1 MRRRI
6 LYVQFA
12 DPAAYPPIE
21 HSSHIL
27 AERGWDVAMLG
38 TDAFGVSSMRL
49 STHPRIKAQ
58 NASFAKTGGRLSIH
72 YVMFFFWCLYRI
84 YARRPDWIYAS
95 DPLTIPAIWLIAKI
109 SGVPVVYHEHDS
121 PSASG
126 NESRFSR
133 IVMACR
139 RRLANTAALCVFPQ
153 QERMR
158 DFIKAT
164 GRRRAS
170 LCVWNCPRLGE
181 VRSDT
186 FHRTNNDS
194 ELIVYYHGSI
204 NRERLP
210 ETLIEAVARFKGAVR
225 VRIAGYEVPGSHGY
239 IEFLERLSVG
249 RGAPRIIEFLG
260 VISPHI
266 DLLQS
271 AATADVGLS
280 LMPSPS
286 NDINLRHMV
295 GASNKSFD
303 YMAAGIPLLVT
314 DLPDWR
320 STFVEQGYARACD
333 AENVDSIETQLR
345 WYLEHPDQRREM
357 GRLCAE
363 KISSSWNYETMFGP
377 VAEILEKGTK

>member
-6 LYVQFA
+6 LYIQFA

-38 TDAFGVSSMRL
+38 TDAFGVSKMRL
-49 STHPRIKAQ
+49 STHPSIKVQ
-58 NASFAKTGGRLSIH
+58 NASLAKTGGRLSIH
-72 YVMFFFWCLYRI
+72 YVIFSFWCLYRI
-84 YARRPDWIYAS
+84 YAWRPAWIYAS
-95 DPLTIPAIWLIAKI
+95 DPLTIPAIWLIAKLAAPPI
-109 SGVPVVYHEHDS
+109 VYHEHDS
-121 PSASG
+121 PNALR
-126 NESRFSR
+126 EDTRFSR

-139 RRLANTAALCVFPQ
+139 RRLAKTAALCVFPQ

-158 DFIKAT
+158 DFIETT
-164 GRRRAS
+164 GRRRPS

-181 VRSDT
+181 VRSNK
-186 FHRTNNDS
+186 FQRTNNDN
-194 ELIVYYHGSI
+194 ELVVYYHGSI

-210 ETLIEAVARFKGAVR
+210 ETLIEAAARFRGAVR

-239 IEFLERLSVG
+239 IELLERLALE
-249 RGAPRIIEFLG
+249 RGAPRIIDFLG

-271 AATADVGLS
+271 AACADVGLS
-280 LMPSPS
+280 LMPNPG

-303 YMAAGIPLLVT
+303 CMAAGLPLLVT

-333 AENVDSIETQLR
+333 AENADSIETQLR

-357 GRLCAE
+357 GRRCAE
-363 KISSSWNYETMFGP
+363 KISGSWNYEAMFGP
-377 VAEILEKGTK
+377 VTNILEEGIK